1 MMQSPKRKNALIRFL
16 IDKSE
21 GIKHE
26 KTFGTQTGSGAS
38 CHAKEESYNCNECST
53 VQYKSRNT
61 DRLNA
66 VIMA

>member
-53 VQYKSRNT
+53 V
-61 DRLNA
+61 
-66 VIMA
+66 